1 MSSQYYKCEYYETI
15 DPYGNTETRYVYGH
29 YQGCTDIWEFKDYDG
44 SALVNF
50 CFEDSQYY
58 NKLDAI
64 IDIYKGENR
73 CVTITKEEY
82 DTIKRY

>member
-1 MSSQYYKCEYYETI
+1 MDLIIIFIQKEMT
-15 DPYGNTETRYVYGH
+15 NQH
-29 YQGCTDIWEFKDYDG
+29 
-44 SALVNF
+44 
-50 CFEDSQYY
+50 Y

-82 DTIKRY
+82 ENN